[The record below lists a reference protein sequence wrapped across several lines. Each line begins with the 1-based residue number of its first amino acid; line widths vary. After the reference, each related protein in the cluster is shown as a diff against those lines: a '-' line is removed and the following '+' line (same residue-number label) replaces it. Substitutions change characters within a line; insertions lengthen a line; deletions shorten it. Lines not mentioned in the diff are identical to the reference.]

1 MAGCLGFHETKQG
14 KIGRPLSAREANA
27 CMDEYLKANQK
38 LWNEWTGEHEK
49 SPFYD
54 LEGFKAG
61 RERLRSIELEELGDV
76 RGKTLLHLQCHFGLD
91 TLAWARH
98 GAIVTG
104 VDLSDESIR
113 LARSLSKEL
122 NIPAQFICSD
132 ILTLPDPL
140 QGQFDI
146 VFTSYGVLHWIR
158 DLKRWAQV
166 IVHFLRSGGFFYIV
180 EDHPFMRVFSSDPE
194 QGIKVDN
201 PYFFSEEPY
210 KAETEGSYATNFEGE
225 KRTYYMW
232 DHSIGE
238 IVTSLIEAGLRIEF
252 LHEFPFALRAK
263 FPTMVK
269 GEDGYW
275 RFGREHNMIPLLFS
289 LKARKPE

>member
-1 MAGCLGFHETKQG
+1 
-14 KIGRPLSAREANA
+14 
-27 CMDEYLKANQK
+27 
-38 LWNEWTGEHEK
+38 
-49 SPFYD
+49 
-54 LEGFKAG
+54 
-61 RERLRSIELEELGDV
+61 V

-91 TLAWARH
+91 ALAWARH

-104 VDLSDESIR
+104 VDLSDESIV
-113 LARSLSKEL
+113 LAQSLSKEL
-122 NIPAQFICSD
+122 NIPAQFVCAD
-132 ILTLPDPL
+132 VLTLPDNL

-146 VFTSYGVLHWIR
+146 VFTSYGILHWLR

-166 IVHFLRSGGFFYIV
+166 IAHFLKPDGFFYIV
-180 EDHPFMRVFSSDPE
+180 EDPPFMRVFSSHPE
-194 QGIKVDN
+194 QGIKVNN

-210 KAETEGSYATNFEGE
+210 RAETEGSYATNFEGE

-238 IVTSLIEAGLRIEF
+238 VINSLIDAGLRIEF

-269 GEDGYW
+269 GDDGYW
-275 RFGREHNMIPLLFS
+275 RFTREHNMVPLLFS
-289 LKARKPE
+289 LKARKSECTNPY

>member
-1 MAGCLGFHETKQG
+1 
-14 KIGRPLSAREANA
+14 
-27 CMDEYLKANQK
+27 MDEYLQANQK
-38 LWNEWTGEHEK
+38 LWNEWTAEHEN

-54 LEGFKAG
+54 VEGFKAG
-61 RERLRSIELEELGDV
+61 KERLKSIELEEVGDV
-76 RGKTLLHLQCHFGLD
+76 RGKTMLHLQCHFGLD

-104 VDLSDESIR
+104 VDLSTESIG
-113 LARSLSKEL
+113 LARSLSEEL
-122 NIPAQFICSD
+122 KIPATFLCSD
-132 ILTLPDPL
+132 VLTLPEHL

-146 VFTSYGVLHWIR
+146 VFTSYGILHWLR
-158 DLKRWAQV
+158 DLKHWAQT
-166 IVHFLRSGGFFYIV
+166 IDHFLKPGGFFYIV

-194 QGIKVDN
+194 LGIKVDN

-210 KAETEGSYATNFEGE
+210 KAETSGSYANNFEG
-225 KRTYYMW
+225 KTRSYYMW
-232 DHSIGE
+232 DHSLGEVINAIIG
-238 IVTSLIEAGLRIEF
+238 AGLQIEF

-275 RFGREHNMIPLLFS
+275 RFTRGHNMIPLLFS
-289 LKARKPE
+289 LKAHKPE

>member
-1 MAGCLGFHETKQG
+1 
-14 KIGRPLSAREANA
+14 
-27 CMDEYLKANQK
+27 MDEFLKANQE

-49 SPFYD
+49 SAFYD

-61 RERLRSIELEELGDV
+61 KERLKSIELEEVGDV
-76 RGKTLLHLQCHFGLD
+76 RGKSLLHLQCHFGLD

-98 GAIVTG
+98 GATVTG
-104 VDLSDESIR
+104 VDLSTDSIA
-113 LARSLSKEL
+113 LARSLSDEL
-122 NIPAQFICSD
+122 HIPATFVCSD
-132 ILTLPDPL
+132 ILTLPENL

-146 VFTSYGVLHWIR
+146 VFTSYGILHWLR

-166 IVHFLRSGGFFYIV
+166 IDHFLKPGGFFYIV

-194 QGIKVDN
+194 LGIKPDN

-210 KAETEGSYATNFEGE
+210 KAESTGTYATNFQGK

-238 IVTSLIEAGLRIEF
+238 VINSLIDAGLRIEF

-263 FPTMVK
+263 FPNMAEGK
-269 GEDGYW
+269 DGYW
-275 RFGREHNMIPLLFS
+275 RFPPEFSMIPLLFS
-289 LKARKPE
+289 LKASKSK

>member
-1 MAGCLGFHETKQG
+1 
-14 KIGRPLSAREANA
+14 
-27 CMDEYLKANQK
+27 MDEFLKANQK
-38 LWNEWTGEHEK
+38 LWDEWTGEHEK

-61 RERLRSIELEELGDV
+61 KERLKSIELEEVGDV
-76 RGKTLLHLQCHFGLD
+76 RDKSLLHLQCHFGLD

-98 GAIVTG
+98 GATVTG
-104 VDLSDESIR
+104 VDLSSESIA
-113 LARSLSKEL
+113 LARSLSDEL
-122 NIPAQFICSD
+122 QVPATFVCSD
-132 ILTLPDPL
+132 ILTLPENL

-146 VFTSYGVLHWIR
+146 VFTSYGILHWLR

-166 IVHFLRSGGFFYIV
+166 IDHFLKPGGFFYIV

-194 QGIKVDN
+194 FGIKPDN

-210 KAETEGSYATNFEGE
+210 KAETAGTYATNFQGK

-238 IVTSLIEAGLRIEF
+238 VINSLIDAGLRIEF

-263 FPTMVK
+263 FPNMVEGK
-269 GEDGYW
+269 DGYW
-275 RFGREHNMIPLLFS
+275 RFPGEFRMIPLLFS
-289 LKARKPE
+289 LKAGKSK

>member
-1 MAGCLGFHETKQG
+1 
-14 KIGRPLSAREANA
+14 
-27 CMDEYLKANQK
+27 MDEYLSANQK
-38 LWNEWTGEHEK
+38 LWNEWTAEHEH

-54 LEGFKAG
+54 VEGFKSG
-61 RERLRSIELEELGDV
+61 KERLKSIELEEVGEV
-76 RGKTLLHLQCHFGLD
+76 RGKSLLHLQCHFGLD

-104 VDLSDESIR
+104 VDLSDQSIA
-113 LARSLSKEL
+113 LAQSLRKEL
-122 NIPAQFICSD
+122 NIPGTFICSD
-132 ILTLPDPL
+132 ILNLPDHL
-140 QGQFDI
+140 DGQFDI
-146 VFTSYGVLHWIR
+146 VFTSYGILHWLR

-166 IVHFLRSGGFFYIV
+166 IAHFLKPGGFFYIV
-180 EDHPFMRVFSSDPE
+180 EDHPFMRVFSADPE

-210 KAETEGSYATNFEGE
+210 RAETEGSYATDFVGE

-232 DHSIGE
+232 DHSLGE
-238 IVTSLIEAGLRIEF
+238 VINSMIEAGLCIEF

-275 RFGREHNMIPLLFS
+275 RFTREHNMIPLLFS
-289 LKARKPE
+289 LKAYQPE

>member
-1 MAGCLGFHETKQG
+1 
-14 KIGRPLSAREANA
+14 
-27 CMDEYLKANQK
+27 MDEYLKANQK

-61 RERLRSIELEELGDV
+61 KERLRSIELEEVGDV
-76 RGKTLLHLQCHFGLD
+76 RDKTLLHLQCHFGLD
-91 TLAWARH
+91 ALAWARH

-104 VDLSDESIR
+104 VDLSNESIA
-113 LARSLSKEL
+113 LAQTLSHGL
-122 NIPAQFICSD
+122 NIPANFVCSD
-132 ILTLPDPL
+132 ILTLPDVL
-140 QGQFDI
+140 EGQFDI
-146 VFTSYGVLHWIR
+146 VFTSYGVLHWLR
-158 DLKRWAQV
+158 DLGRWAQV
-166 IVHFLRSGGFFYIV
+166 IEHFLKPGAFFYIV

-210 KAETEGSYATNFEGE
+210 EAETEGSYATNFEGK

-232 DHSIGE
+232 DHNIGE
-238 IVTSLIEAGLRIEF
+238 VINSLIDAGLRIEF

-263 FPTMVK
+263 FPSMVK
-269 GEDGYW
+269 SDDGYW
-275 RFGREHNMIPLLFS
+275 RFRREHNMVPLLFS
-289 LKARKPE
+289 LKARKAK